1 MSEVVGLFTSR
12 ANAEEAIRELH
23 ELGHTNESMGYLDRH
38 RNESGEVIT
47 DPDYQVD
54 DTYDHDSHRDN
65 DSTEGAAEEAGKGA
79 AGGAVGGA
87 ATGAGAALL
96 ASAGLLV
103 IPGIGPFLAAG
114 TVAATLGAA
123 AVGAAGGA
131 VLGGAVGAVAGAT
144 DDDDVDE
151 TTAHYRR
158 GVDQGHAMVT
168 VDVADGRESEVAD
181 IMRNAGADRV
191 DTHGDDGW
199 AV

>member
-23 ELGHTNESMGYLDRH
+23 ALGYTNESLGYLDRH
-38 RNESGEVIT
+38 RDETGEVIA
-47 DPDYQVD
+47 DPDYHVE
-54 DTYDHDSHRDN
+54 
-65 DSTEGAAEEAGKGA
+65 DSTDDAGQEAGKGA

-103 IPGIGPFLAAG
+103 VPGIGPFLAAG
-114 TVAATLGAA
+114 TVAATLGAT

-131 VLGGAVGAVAGAT
+131 VLGGAIGGVVGAT

-151 TTAHYRR
+151 TTAYYRR
-158 GVDQGHAMVT
+158 GIDQGDAMVT
-168 VDVADGRESEVAD
+168 VDVTDGRESVVAD
-181 IMRNAGADRV
+181 IMRDAGADRV

-199 AV
+199 IG

>member
-23 ELGHTNESMGYLDRH
+23 AMGYTDQNMGYLDRH
-38 RNESGEVIT
+38 RDETGEVIV
-47 DPDYQVD
+47 DPDYRVD
-54 DTYDHDSHRDN
+54 DSAHD
-65 DSTEGAAEEAGKGA
+65 AADEAGKGA
-79 AGGAVGGA
+79 AGGALGGA

-103 IPGIGPFLAAG
+103 VPGIGPFLAAG
-114 TVAATLGAA
+114 TVAAALGAT

-151 TTAHYRR
+151 TTSYYRR
-158 GVDQGHAMVT
+158 GIDQGDAMVT
-168 VDVADGRESEVAD
+168 VDVSDGRESEVAEV
-181 IMRNAGADRV
+181 MRGAGADRV

-199 AV
+199 IG

>member
-12 ANAEEAIRELH
+12 ANAEEAVRQLH
-23 ELGHTNESMGYLDRH
+23 DLGYTNESMGYLDRH
-38 RNESGEVIT
+38 RDESGEVIT
-47 DPDYQVD
+47 DPDYDVD
-54 DTYDHDSHRDN
+54 H
-65 DSTEGAAEEAGKGA
+65 STDDAAEEAGKGA

-103 IPGIGPFLAAG
+103 VPGIGPFLAAG
-114 TVAATLGAA
+114 TIAATLGAT

-131 VLGGAVGAVAGAT
+131 VLGGAIGGVVGAT

-158 GVDQGHAMVT
+158 GIDQGHAMVT
-168 VDVADGRESEVAD
+168 VDVTDDRESVVAD
-181 IMRNAGADRV
+181 IMRGAGADRV
-191 DTHGDDGW
+191 DTHGDEGW
-199 AV
+199 VT